1 MKKLLVAGLVMAVA
15 GGAWA
20 ATSTPSLSTHKA
32 KPTVANLS
40 QSQERAPGHARHFSA
55 PYQSGGRST
64 AALTGAKDQS
74 ARAAAMGKDLPLF
87 ATAAEAE
94 YHHLKVN
101 DLPVPDHL
109 IREIFGDNPQGEY
122 HGERNGGE
130 TWATAAAITF
140 APGGNYTDVGTT
152 VGFANDVPSPQTAPA
167 TCNTSYFNSSF
178 GGPDAIYTFTLPAA
192 YEVSADVCTGTTW
205 DTVLGIFN
213 SAHALVA
220 VNDDGCSLQSQIAP
234 CCLDPGVYF
243 LVVDGYGS
251 ASGAYTLNV
260 HFGATPCEIGD
271 PCADPVILTCG
282 STATGNTADGM
293 NYVGNPAPD
302 LFYQV
307 NITQSGPVTFSLCDA
322 ATDYDSYIRLFD
334 DCPTE
339 GGVQIAGDDDSC
351 NTPGLASTMTIALD
365 PGTYWLVVE
374 GFSSGSGNFAL
385 SVECSTCDP
394 ITCVGQDEGEPNE
407 GPNADPVNFG
417 SIDCGVTVC
426 GTTWA
431 SGGTRDTDWFELLLL
446 DDSYLH
452 VTSEAEMFDALVF
465 VLDENYNILYMG
477 NNNNFCEG
485 EAIDTQCLNAG
496 TYYVWMGH
504 AGFDGVPD
512 EVNYSLSLECETCV
526 IADPCV
532 DPIII
537 TCGDTVT
544 GTTTDGF
551 NYVGNPAPDKFYEM
565 QIPDMYD
572 VTISLCDGGTNY
584 DSWIRVFDG
593 CPTEG
598 GVELASN
605 DDSCGLQSEL
615 TVTLAAG
622 TYWLVVEGYASAS
635 GNYSVNV
642 SCGDSPCE
650 GLPPVNCVGTQ
661 EVEPNEGWND
671 DNASYNEIT
680 CAETVCGSVW
690 ATGGTRDL
698 DWYHFIVTET
708 TNVNLVAEHD
718 EFNCI
723 LFLTD
728 FDSAGGIYTAADANG
743 PCQGEAIHY
752 ECLAPGE
759 YYAVIAH
766 NDFEGVPDDQNYSLT
781 MTFSACSPVDPCADM
796 VTGQWSNGYY
806 TVNRGAP
813 IANHHNA
820 INGCDGISSAG
831 YDELHLLTLNA
842 QANIRVTMNC
852 SVPADKVTYVL
863 SDCNFTESCLG
874 GVDVG
879 GTDTVAETF
888 DVTLPAGTYY
898 FVADF
903 WGSAE
908 THPYTLQVRNL
919 TTDVDGP
926 AAPLTFAMTQNVP
939 NPFNPTTSITWTQP
953 ELMPATLA
961 VYNLAGQKVQE
972 MDLGF
977 RGPGVHSYTWDA
989 SQLSSG
995 VYFYSLTTG
1004 GQTLTK
1010 KAVLLK

>member
-1 MKKLLVAGLVMAVA
+1 
-15 GGAWA
+15 
-20 ATSTPSLSTHKA
+20 
-32 KPTVANLS
+32 
-40 QSQERAPGHARHFSA
+40 
-55 PYQSGGRST
+55 
-64 AALTGAKDQS
+64 
-74 ARAAAMGKDLPLF
+74 
-87 ATAAEAE
+87 
-94 YHHLKVN
+94 
-101 DLPVPDHL
+101 
-109 IREIFGDNPQGEY
+109 
-122 HGERNGGE
+122 
-130 TWATAAAITF
+130 
-140 APGGNYTDVGTT
+140 
-152 VGFANDVPSPQTAPA
+152 VPSPQTAPA

-192 YEVSADVCTGTTW
+192 YEVSADLCTGTTW

-698 DWYHFIVTET
+698 DWYHFTWTGGDLQIDTQIEEFDCILFLTDFEVGGNIIASADNEGMCVPETLGFAGLPAGEYYFVIAHNSFDGVPEDQDYALTFTCLGDPCDGHIPVECTGTAETEPNEGWNADPPNDTYNEITNGETVCGSVWADGGTRDLDWYHFIVTET